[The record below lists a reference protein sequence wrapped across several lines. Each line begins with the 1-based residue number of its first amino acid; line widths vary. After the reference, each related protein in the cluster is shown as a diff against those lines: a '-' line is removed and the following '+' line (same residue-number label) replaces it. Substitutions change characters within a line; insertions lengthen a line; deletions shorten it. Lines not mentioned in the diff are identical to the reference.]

1 MEKHKEAMIPERGTQ
16 YDIFI
21 SYRRA
26 GGAQFARILQL
37 MLQQRGYNVFLDYDE
52 LTSGKFG
59 EHIVAAIKEAPIFM
73 IVLSKNAMEGCK
85 NEDDWVRREIITAMS
100 EGKQIVPVNP
110 DNSFDGVPDGIPED
124 VKEAVETHQHSDIN
138 FGQTLGVTVDFMID
152 KRIAPVVGKRTKT
165 EHVDTGFDAAK
176 QSLEKMEGER
186 SLGSRVLNS
195 KVMIWIAIIGTIL
208 GIVGF
213 VLPYISGHNQS
224 EFSVSLNY
232 HNREMQVGQSD
243 TLIPAV
249 KPEDGVFEYTWKSD
263 NETAAMV
270 SSTGVVRL
278 LEEGSATITLS
289 VKDKK
294 GKSVQDSCLYIVS
307 PAGSHKGSSRKAGN
321 PVTSAN
327 TPEYDNANGLPSQT
341 QSGSSTLNLGYASY
355 DGDTRDGQPHGNG
368 TLTFNTTHLIPGTVD
383 CMANDG
389 EKVIGSFREG
399 KVNLGTWYRSDGTRL
414 MVKLGQRY
422 GN

>member
-1 MEKHKEAMIPERGTQ
+1 MIPERRKENQ

-26 GGAQFARILQL
+26 GGAQYARILQL
-37 MLQQRGYNVFLDYDE
+37 MLQQRGYRVFLDYDE

-59 EHIVAAIKEAPIFM
+59 EHIVAAIKEAPVFM

-110 DNSFDGVPDGIPED
+110 DNSFDGVPDGCPEE
-124 VKEAVETHQHSDIN
+124 VKVAVESHQHSDIS

-152 KRIAPVVGKRTKT
+152 KRIAPVVGKRTET

-176 QSLEKMEGER
+176 KSLEKMKVRKSAASGN
-186 SLGSRVLNS
+186 SNS
-195 KVMIWIAIIGTIL
+195 KVILWIAIIVAIL
-208 GIVGF
+208 CIVGF
-213 VLPYISGHNQS
+213 VLKYVIGLHKS
-224 EFSVSLNY
+224 EMSVSLNY
-232 HNREMQVGQSD
+232 QNREMQVGQSD

-249 KPEDGVFEYTWKSD
+249 EPEDGVFEYTWESD

-278 LEEGSATITLS
+278 LEEGSATITLI
-289 VKDKK
+289 VKDKR
-294 GKSVQDSCLYIVS
+294 GGSAQASCLYTVH
-307 PAGSHKGSSRKAGN
+307 PAGSSTRMSRKTDRQATSGTDKTEATDNGAKSGTVGSSA
-321 PVTSAN
+321 
-327 TPEYDNANGLPSQT
+327 
-341 QSGSSTLNLGYASY
+341 LNLGYASY

-368 TLTFNTTHLIPGTVD
+368 TLTFNTSHLIPGTVD
-383 CMANDG
+383 CMANAG
-389 EKVIGSFREG
+389 EKVTGSFREG
-399 KVNLGTWYRSDGTRL
+399 KVNMGTWYRNDGTHI

-422 GN
+422 NN